1 MMQAKLFLFLALL
14 LARNVE
20 AKTFIVVDDEETPK
34 NHVGKVI
41 FDQVGLIL
49 AKLGDVAEQPSNPDK
64 AESLL
69 KKIIGSA
76 FIIGKT
82 IAAEEKNTKKSK
94 LYRSAKIGYEP
105 EDLWESMNKKQQQNL
120 MHLACTIFPNEE

>member
-1 MMQAKLFLFLALL
+1 MQAKLFLFLALL

-82 IAAEEKNTKKSK
+82 IAAEEKNTKKSCA
-94 LYRSAKIGYEP
+94 S
-105 EDLWESMNKKQQQNL
+105 
-120 MHLACTIFPNEE
+120 T